1 MYIQHSKIRQRAAR
15 GLGVAAIAAA
25 VTLGASAAQ
34 AANKGPVR
42 IGIVAMQAAP
52 LGAGIKQGATLA
64 AQEINAAGGIDGRQI
79 KLFQYDDHGA
89 ATEGVRVFQRAVQQD
104 HVVAVIG
111 GFISEIDFAM
121 IPWAARL
128 HVPYIG
134 GGASNK
140 IATMVHNDYDKYKYV
155 FEQTPNSYYL
165 ARAVCDIS
173 HDALVKDFGFKTAVI
188 MSEDAAWTRPLDAG
202 YENCLPKAGLKVV
215 DHIRFS
221 PDTTDF
227 TPIFNK
233 IEATHSHVIIAGMAH
248 VGLKPTVQWHSQQV
262 PALLA
267 GFNAQA
273 GASNFWQHSN
283 GATDGVITWNAG
295 APGAAV
301 TPKSIPFINAYVK
314 MFKTTPTLEAYM
326 TYDSMYALKAAIE
339 RARSTKPDALVAAL
353 EKTDIVGS
361 MGRVKY
367 YDRKARFTHD
377 VQYGEHLVSGVG
389 IQWQKGKQVAIW
401 PAHAATGKPTLP
413 GFVKTANK

>member
-1 MYIQHSKIRQRAAR
+1 MTNQHLRIRQGAAR
-15 GLGVAAIAAA
+15 GLGVAVLAA
-25 VTLGASAAQ
+25 VTVFGANTAQ

-42 IGIVAMQAAP
+42 IGIIAMQAAP
-52 LGAGIKQGATLA
+52 LGAGIKQGAALA
-64 AQEINAAGGIDGRQI
+64 AEEINAAGGIDGRKI
-79 KLFQYDDHGA
+79 KLFQYDDHGS

-104 HVVAVIG
+104 HVAAVVG

-128 HVPYIG
+128 HIPYIG

-140 IATMVHNDYDKYKYV
+140 IATMVHNDYNKYKYV

-188 MSEDAAWTRPLDAG
+188 MSEDAAWTKPLDAA
-202 YENCLPKAGLKVV
+202 YQECLPKAGLKVV
-215 DHIRFS
+215 GHIRFS
-221 PDTTDF
+221 PDTSDF
-227 TPIFNK
+227 TPIYNK
-233 IEATHSHVIIAGMAH
+233 IEATHSHVIIGGMAH

-262 PALLA
+262 PALLS

-283 GATDGVITWNAG
+283 GSTEGVITWNAG

-314 MFKTTPTLEAYM
+314 KFKTTPTLEAYM

-339 RARSTKPDALVAAL
+339 RAHSINPDALVAAL

-367 YDRKARFTHD
+367 YGRKDRFTHD

-401 PAHAATGKPTLP
+401 PAHAATGKPILP
-413 GFVKTANK
+413 GFVKAAMK